1 MCEPAKPHEQ
11 GTNDQ
16 EEDRKLQDCPIIVT
30 GQEEEEDAA
39 EQHTKTNAQ
48 ESSKSMFEGRL
59 G

>member
-1 MCEPAKPHEQ
+1 MGEPAKPHEQ
-11 GTNDQ
+11 RTNNE
-16 EEDRKLQDCPIIVT
+16 EEDCKLQDCPIIVT

-48 ESSKSMFEGRL
+48 ESSKSMLEGCL